1 MSTITQIREVIQR
14 VLTDQA
20 DQIGRET
27 GFILRKRKLSGSSWL
42 QALVFGFQSKPTATY
57 AELSQSAAAAGVSIS
72 PQGIEQRLNKASGD
86 FLKAI
91 LECMVGEVLASQPTA
106 LPLLN
111 RFEGIYIR
119 DSSVV
124 KLPGALQTIWRGV
137 GSKRGENAAVKLQ
150 VCLEYSR
157 GEVRGPILQDGR
169 MHDQFSPYQGAELPV
184 GALELADLGFFNLKV
199 LSAQDRRGIYWI
211 MRLKTGICLYDIDG
225 NPIELLTWLH
235 KQSTPQGEVAIQLGN
250 REHLDCRLLFVRV
263 TQEVAEQRRRR
274 LRETAEKKGLALSQE
289 SLALAAWTL
298 VITNVPAELLTLHE
312 ALVFLGV
319 RWQIE
324 LLFKLWKSHA
334 QIDQWKSQ
342 NPWRVLCEFYA
353 KLIGLVISHWIMRI
367 GIWQSPGRSLV
378 KAYKVIQRFS
388 LALLVTLS
396 LDSQFE
402 WILTRLLQ
410 CLATASLVNKRQKR
424 PATFQRLSSSLSLS
438 VP

>member
-1 MSTITQIREVIQR
+1 MSTITQFREVIQR
-14 VLTDQA
+14 VMSDQA

-27 GFILRKRKLSGSSWL
+27 GFIMRKRKLSGSSWL

-72 PQGIEQRLNKASGD
+72 PQGIEQHLNKASGE
-86 FLKAI
+86 FLKAV
-91 LECMVGEVLASQPTA
+91 LERMVGEVLTSQPTA
-106 LPLLN
+106 LPLFN
-111 RFEGIYIR
+111 RFEDIYIR

-124 KLPGALQTIWRGV
+124 KLPAALQTIWRGV
-137 GSKRGENAAVKLQ
+137 GSQRGENAAVKLQ

-157 GEVRGPILQDGR
+157 GEVQGPILQDGR
-169 MHDQFSPYQGAELPV
+169 THDQFSPYQGAELPV

-199 LSAQDRRGIYWI
+199 LSEQDRRGIYWI
-211 MRLKTGICLYDIDG
+211 MRLKTGICLYDMDG
-225 NPIELLTWLH
+225 NPIELLTWLR
-235 KQSTPQGEVAIQLGN
+235 KQATSQGEVAVQLGQ
-250 REHLDCRLLFVRV
+250 RQHLDCRLFFVRV

-274 LRETAEKKGLALSQE
+274 LYEIAEKKGLVLTQE
-289 SLALAAWTL
+289 SLALTAWTL
-298 VITNVPAELLTLHE
+298 IITNVPAELLTLHE

-334 QIDQWKSQ
+334 QIDKWKSK
-342 NPWRVLCEFYA
+342 NPWRVLSEFYA
-353 KLIGLVISHWIMRI
+353 KLIGLVISHWIMCI
-367 GIWQSPGRSLV
+367 GIWQSPERSLV

-396 LDSQFE
+396 LDSEFE
-402 WILTRLLQ
+402 MILTQLIH
-410 CLATASLVNKRQKR
+410 CLKTASLVNKRRKR
-424 PATFQRLSSSLSLS
+424 PATFQRLSSLLSLP

>member
-1 MSTITQIREVIQR
+1 V
-14 VLTDQA
+14 
-20 DQIGRET
+20 
-27 GFILRKRKLSGSSWL
+27 
-42 QALVFGFQSKPTATY
+42 
-57 AELSQSAAAAGVSIS
+57 
-72 PQGIEQRLNKASGD
+72 
-86 FLKAI
+86 
-91 LECMVGEVLASQPTA
+91 VGEVLASQPTA

-111 RFEGIYIR
+111 RFAGIYIR

-137 GSKRGENAAVKLQ
+137 GSKRGANAAVKLQ

-157 GEVRGPILQDGR
+157 GEVRGPMLQDGR

-199 LSAQDRRGIYWI
+199 LSAQDRRGIYPGSNIQGYWI
-211 MRLKTGICLYDIDG
+211 MRLKTGICLYDSDG
-225 NPIELLTWLH
+225 SPIELLTWLH

-274 LRETAEKKGLALSQE
+274 LREIAEKKGFALSQE

-298 VITNVPAELLTLHE
+298 VTLAATSRVITNVPAELLTLPE

-334 QIDQWKSQ
+334 QIDEWKSQ

-367 GIWQSPGRSLV
+367 GIWQSPERSLV
-378 KAYKVIQRFS
+378 KAYKVTLANYTRVIQRFS

-396 LDSQFE
+396 LDSEFE

-424 PATFQRLSSSLSLS
+424 PATFQRLSSSLSLA